1 MSGFWF
7 FGGALL
13 VIAVGSLLPFALG
26 RGRAADLDR
35 DAQNIG
41 IARDR
46 LAELKADFDSGAITQ
61 DEFEQG
67 KVELEA
73 ALALDLDAGVQAADT
88 ADSGGYRH
96 ERIGVIVALVLVP
109 LVSLGLYAQ
118 LGTPEGMQ
126 VKGPGIAGAARL
138 PAGAAAEASADRPLP
153 PIDEMVSSL
162 ARKLE
167 ADPDNP
173 DGWSM
178 LGRSYGVMGN
188 WQAAEQAYRRALA
201 LVPEQTDIMVNL
213 AEAVGMTQDQDL
225 SGEPAR
231 LLYRALAIDP
241 QHQRALWF
249 LGLAERQA
257 GNVSNA
263 VRWWRRLSATLV
275 DDDAARDRLAQ
286 LIAET
291 ERQAGTASLSAA
303 DAPRS
308 EAPSTAQRDRAIDR
322 AADQTVGGNTGA
334 GITVTV
340 SLAPAMAALATPD
353 QAVFVFARAVNGPP
367 MPLAVVRTTVGA
379 LPTTVALTDAQAMM
393 PAMKLSLFPQ
403 VTVGAR
409 VSQSGAAMPSS
420 GDLFTEVTPVVVA
433 DTPSLALVIDRVRP

>member
-7 FGGALL
+7 FGGAML
-13 VIAVGSLLPFALG
+13 VVAVGSLLPFALG
-26 RGRAADLDR
+26 RSRAGDLDR
-35 DAQNIG
+35 DAQNIS

-61 DEFEQG
+61 DELAQG
-67 KVELEA
+67 KAELEA
-73 ALALDLDAGVQAADT
+73 ALALDLDAGVQAAGG
-88 ADSGGYRH
+88 AEAGGYRH
-96 ERIGVIVALVLVP
+96 ERIGVIVALVLLP
-109 LVSLGLYAQ
+109 LLSFGLYMQ

-126 VKGPGIAGAARL
+126 IKGPGIAGAARL
-138 PAGAAAEASADRPLP
+138 PAAATAEASDRPLP
-153 PIDEMVSSL
+153 PIAEMVSGL

-173 DGWSM
+173 DGWFM

-188 WQAAEQAYRRALA
+188 WQAAEKAYRRALA
-201 LVPEQTDIMVNL
+201 LVPEQTDVMVNL
-213 AEAVGMTQDQDL
+213 AEAIGMTQDQDL
-225 SGEPAR
+225 NGEPAR

-275 DDDAARDRLAQ
+275 DDDAAQQRLAQ
-286 LIAET
+286 LIADT
-291 ERQAGTASLSAA
+291 ERQAGAASLSGP

-308 EAPSTAQRDRAIDR
+308 EALSTAQRDRAV
-322 AADQTVGGNTGA
+322 DQATERPVGGNTGA

-353 QAVFVFARAVNGPP
+353 QAVFIFARAVNGPP

-379 LPTTVALTDAQAMM
+379 LPATVALTDAQAMM
-393 PAMKLSLFPQ
+393 PAMTLSRFAQ

-409 VSQSGAAMPSS
+409 VSQSGTAMAAS